1 MLTGTWGVIGRNY
14 EGSCISRRGKTF
26 CGARKGMLYDFTSMQ
41 WMVLRCAGVLQET
54 KKLHDESKK

>member
-1 MLTGTWGVIGRNY
+1 
-14 EGSCISRRGKTF
+14 
-26 CGARKGMLYDFTSMQ
+26 MLYDFTSMQ